1 MPIFEAGDRGPSM
14 WRRLLLGAVLV
25 IFASASAT
33 AVAAFREVDRVVNA
47 LRVQPELKLGADIA
61 KTEPGKPQ
69 TIMLLGSDRRPK
81 NNLEGAAGDAR
92 SDTIILVRLDPKKKA
107 TALMSLPRDLK
118 VKIPG
123 HGTDKINAAYEEGGP
138 RLTLKTVKQLTGLRI
153 NHVINIDFRSFY
165 AGVNA
170 LGCVYADVDR
180 RYFNNSAEFAYIN
193 VPAGYQRLCGREAL
207 QYVRYRYED
216 NDLVRSARQQDF
228 LRQAKQQ
235 VGVGRLIKDRSK
247 LVKIFGKYTSSDI
260 RDRAEVLR
268 IVKLAVGSIDQPVRE
283 VHFEGKIGASY
294 VTASSRS
301 VRKFAAQFLGVEE
314 TPGPRGELKPKGA
327 RKKKRKRGGS
337 NNLEDATV
345 EGRDQGLQA
354 AAQGAEQEPAGALP
368 DQAPAGLPVRRSA
381 ARLPAEDPQRPQ
393 LSELPD
399 GHQAGPGGRVLRP
412 AGHEVAQRPD
422 PREPHREAHDRQAH
436 LRAPLRRRPAAPG
449 RLAHLEGR
457 LLDLEHPAP
466 VSLRARDARDRPLH
480 ARPLSSLPRSTWPT
494 RSP

>member
-1 MPIFEAGDRGPSM
+1 M
-14 WRRLLLGAVLV
+14 WKRLLLGAVLV

-33 AVAAFREVDRVVNA
+33 AVAAFREVDSVVNA
-47 LRVQPELKLGADIA
+47 LKLQPELKLGADIA

-69 TIMLLGSDRRPK
+69 TIMLIGSDRRPK
-81 NNLEGAAGDAR
+81 GNLEGAASDAR
-92 SDTIILVRLDPKKKA
+92 SDTIILVRLDPKKRA

-123 HGTDKINAAYEEGGP
+123 HGTDKINAAYENGGP

-170 LGCVYADVDR
+170 LGCIYTDVDR
-180 RYFNNSAEFAYIN
+180 RYFNNSAQYAYIN

-207 QYVRYRYED
+207 QYVRFRYED

-235 VGVGRLIKDRSK
+235 VGAGRLIEDRSQ

-301 VRKFAAQFLGVEE
+301 VRKLASQFLGVEE
-314 TPGPRGELKPKGA
+314 TPGPRGELKPKGPSRK
-327 RKKKRKRGGS
+327 RKKKSGGS
-337 NNLEDATV
+337 NNLESIPV

-354 AAQGAEQEPAGALP
+354 GQQGLGKS
-368 DQAPAGLPVRRSA
+368 LPVLYPTKRLQNSLFAGPPRVYKIKTRTGRRYPSYRMVIKRGRVGEYYGLQGTTWREPPILENPTEKRRIGGRTYEFHFDGD
-381 ARLPAEDPQRPQ
+381 RLRLIAWRTKRGVYWISNTLLQS
-393 LSELPD
+393 LSE
-399 GHQAGPGGRVLRP
+399 
-412 AGHEVAQRPD
+412 
-422 PREPHREAHDRQAH
+422 REM
-436 LRAPLRRRPAAPG
+436 LG
-449 RLAHLEGR
+449 I
-457 LLDLEHPAP
+457 
-466 VSLRARDARDRPLH
+466 ARSCRGL
-480 ARPLSSLPRSTWPT
+480 
-494 RSP
+494 

>member
-1 MPIFEAGDRGPSM
+1 MPLFDDSDRGPSM
-14 WRRLLLGAVLV
+14 WKRLLIGAALV

-47 LRVQPELKLGADIA
+47 LRVQPELRLGRDIA

-81 NNLEGAAGDAR
+81 GNLEGAAQDAR
-92 SDTIILVRLDPKKKA
+92 SDTIILVRLDPKKRA

-118 VKIPG
+118 VQIPG
-123 HGTDKINAAYEEGGP
+123 HGTDKINAAYEDGGP

-207 QYVRYRYED
+207 QYVRYRHED

-235 VGVGRLIKDRSK
+235 VGVGKLIGDRGK

-260 RDRAEVLR
+260 RDRAQVLR
-268 IVKLAVGSIDQPVRE
+268 IIKLAVGSIDQPVRE
-283 VHFEGKIGASY
+283 VHFEAKIGASY
-294 VTASSRS
+294 VTADSRS
-301 VRKFAAQFLGVEE
+301 VKKLARQFLGVEE
-314 TPGPRGELKPKGA
+314 TPGPRGELQPSGPP
-327 RKKKRKRGGS
+327 RKKRKKGGGS
-337 NNLEDATV
+337 NNLEDATMT
-345 EGRDQGLQA
+345 GRDQGLQA
-354 AAQGAEQEPAGALP
+354 VQQGLGKS
-368 DQAPAGLPVRRSA
+368 LPVLYPTKRLSGSLFAGPPRVYKLKTRSGRSYPSYRMVLKRGRVGEYYGVQGTTWQNAPILENPTEKRRIGKRTYELHYDGD
-381 ARLPAEDPQRPQ
+381 RLRLVAWRTNKAVYWVSNTLLQS
-393 LSELPD
+393 LSE
-399 GHQAGPGGRVLRP
+399 
-412 AGHEVAQRPD
+412 
-422 PREPHREAHDRQAH
+422 REM
-436 LRAPLRRRPAAPG
+436 LG
-449 RLAHLEGR
+449 I
-457 LLDLEHPAP
+457 
-466 VSLRARDARDRPLH
+466 ARSCRGL
-480 ARPLSSLPRSTWPT
+480 
-494 RSP
+494 